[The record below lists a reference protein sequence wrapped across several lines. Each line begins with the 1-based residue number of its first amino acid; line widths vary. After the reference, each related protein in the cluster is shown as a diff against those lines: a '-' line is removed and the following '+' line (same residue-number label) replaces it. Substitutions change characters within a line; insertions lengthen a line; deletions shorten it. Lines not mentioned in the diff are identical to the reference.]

1 MKTIIK
7 TISALAVVSLL
18 FSGCKKDFLNKINRN
33 EPVEQ
38 TFWTSEENAENAIP
52 TIYSPLRSQMY
63 GYYGAYTGFQ
73 TMNRADDTWF
83 ILGEEVFNWDYGTY
97 HNDPGTQNSD
107 FGSLYEGVNRAN
119 VFLKN
124 IKQVKMDNDKKNALI
139 GEVRFLR
146 GIYYFLLVTNWGDV
160 PLRLIPAGD
169 DPDGINKPSSPA
181 DTIWKLVISDFTFAK
196 NNLPVLRPS
205 PETGRAT
212 KGAAIAYLGKAL
224 VYTKDYKDAET
235 ELSAL
240 LNPPYTYDLVDN
252 PDDNFNA
259 NTEFNKE
266 SVFELN
272 YDGGFGSGSW
282 GAETSTATMGMVLP
296 NFVGSDGTGGWFKFM
311 PSASI
316 VRDFMKEQRP
326 VGSDTRFDKRMY
338 TSFFWKYSDYNTT
351 AIPENKP
358 DGNWFGNQTF
368 DVMWANG
375 EAGKISRGAPKYP
388 VIDGVTGRF
397 LTKKFTNFFINK
409 PDANSMYT
417 QANQSNNLRIMRFAE
432 VLLLHAEACI
442 HNGNL
447 PAAESDLDRIRDRA
461 GLAKKDWSA
470 YSPDDLMAEVRHQNE
485 LEFFFEG
492 HRFFDLKRW
501 FDYDQMKQILV
512 ANKKQGA
519 ENFQPKHYVLP
530 IPESE
535 LKTNKAMKQ
544 NPLWQ

>member
-7 TISALAVVSLL
+7 TISTLAIAGLL

-38 TFWTSEENAENAIP
+38 TFWTSAENAESAIP
-52 TIYSPLRSQMY
+52 TVYSQLRSQMY

-83 ILGEEVFNWDYGTY
+83 ILGEEVFNWDYATY
-97 HNDPGTQNSD
+97 HNDPGTANSD

-124 IKQVKMDNDKKNALI
+124 IGKIDMDEQKKEELI

-146 GIYYFLLVTNWGDV
+146 GLYYFLLVTNFGDV

-169 DPDGINKPSSPA
+169 DPDGIMKPSSPA
-181 DTIWKLVISDFTFAK
+181 DTIWKQVISDFRAAK
-196 NNLPVLRPS
+196 QSLPVTRPS
-205 PETGRAT
+205 TETGRAT

-224 VYTKDYKDAET
+224 VYTKDYQDAET

-240 LNPPYTYDLVDN
+240 LTAPYTYDLVSN
-252 PDDNFNA
+252 PDDNFNE

-266 SVFELN
+266 SVFEIN

-282 GAETSTATMGMVLP
+282 GAEDATATMGCVLP

-316 VRDFMKEQRP
+316 VKDFIQEERP
-326 VGSDTRFDKRMY
+326 AGSDTRFDKRMY
-338 TSFFWKYSDYNTT
+338 TSFFWKYSDF
-351 AIPENKP
+351 EKGKP
-358 DGNWFGNQTF
+358 DGKWFGNQTF
-368 DVMWANG
+368 DDMWANG
-375 EAGKISRGAPKYP
+375 EAGKISRGAPDYP
-388 VIDGVTGRF
+388 TISGVTGRF
-397 LTKKFTNFFINK
+397 LTKKFTNFYKNV
-409 PDANSMYT
+409 PDANSMYD
-417 QANQSNNLRIMRFAE
+417 QSNQNNNLRLMRFAE

-442 HNGNL
+442 KNGNL
-447 PAAESDLDRIRDRA
+447 GDAAKDLKRIRDRA
-461 GLAKKDWSA
+461 GLADKTWSSA
-470 YSPDDLMAEVRHQNE
+470 EDMMKEVRHQNE

-512 ANKKQGA
+512 DNKKQGA

-530 IPESE
+530 IPNSEIKTNSE
-535 LKTNKAMKQ
+535 LKQ
-544 NPLWQ
+544 NPLWR